1 MTTRKPRPTITIL
14 NTGIA
19 NTASV
24 AAAFTRLGAQVD
36 LTDDADRARAAT
48 HLVLPGVGAFGPGID
63 TLRARNLDTVLTNR
77 IADDRPTLCV
87 CLGLQLLC
95 ATSDETPGA
104 RGLGVIDAHVAAF
117 PDTVRTPQFGWN
129 SVDFDDPDRS
139 PRTKEARA
147 QARARFLTP
156 GHAYFANSYR
166 LTAIPEGWSGLIAHH
181 AGPFVAA
188 LERGNTLACQFHP
201 ELSGPWG
208 LDLLERWMT
217 AESGAVVRPEGRTTN
232 SPASTTPPSTRRAKA
247 GTAEITVTPGI
258 TNRVIPCLDI
268 RDGRVV
274 KGVKFQNLRDAGDP
288 VEQSTAYESQT
299 ADEIVILDVSAT
311 PEGRSTA
318 VETVAAVRANLSI
331 PLTVGGGVKKLADAL
346 ALLDAGA
353 DKVGINSAAVEN
365 PAIIRELADRVG
377 TQCVVLAI
385 DAARRL
391 ESPVA
396 RGTGVSPVSSPFSF
410 SPWEVVTRS
419 GTHRT
424 GLDAVEWA
432 RTGAQNGAGEI
443 LLTSYDRDGTHEGY
457 DLDLIRAIAA
467 VVNVPIIASGGAS
480 NARHMADAIEAG
492 ADAVLAAS
500 IFHDGHTTVRD
511 IKDDLAVAGV
521 RVRRDGA
528 LQETQP

>member
-1 MTTRKPRPTITIL
+1 MTTITII

-24 AAAFTRLGAQVD
+24 VAAFARLGAHPQ
-36 LTDDADRARAAT
+36 LTDDPARAREAT
-48 HLVLPGVGAFGPGID
+48 YLVLPGVGAFGPGID
-63 TLRARNLDTVLTNR
+63 AIRNKHLDSVIIDR
-77 IADDRPTLCV
+77 INNDQPTLCV

-104 RGLGVIDAHVAAF
+104 QGLGIIDAHVAAF

-129 SVDFDDPDRS
+129 SVEFDDPDRS
-139 PRTKEARA
+139 PRTKEPGASA
-147 QARARFLTP
+147 TGRFLTP
-156 GHAYFANSYR
+156 GHAYFANSFR
-166 LTAIPEGWSGLIAHH
+166 LTGIPEGWSGALADH

-208 LDLLERWMT
+208 LALLTRWMT
-217 AESGAVVRPEGRTTN
+217 GARTTKTERTAADQ
-232 SPASTTPPSTRRAKA
+232 PRTQPRTQPSTLPDSQ
-247 GTAEITVTPGI
+247 PGI

-268 RDGRVV
+268 RGGRVV

-288 VEQSTAYESQT
+288 VEQSSAYEAQN

-331 PLTVGGGVKKLADAL
+331 PLTVGGGVKKLDDAL
-346 ALLDAGA
+346 ALLNAGA
-353 DKVGINSAAVEN
+353 DKVGVNSAAVEN
-365 PAIIRELADRVG
+365 PAIIRQLADQVG

-385 DAARRL
+385 DAARYQQGQ
-391 ESPVA
+391 E
-396 RGTGVSPVSSPFSF
+396 G
-410 SPWEVVTRS
+410 WEVVTRS
-419 GTHRT
+419 GTNRT

-432 RTGAQNGAGEI
+432 RSGAQSGAGEI

-500 IFHDGHTTVRD
+500 IFHDGHTTVGD
-511 IKDDLAVAGV
+511 IKDDLVRAGV
-521 RVRRDGA
+521 RVRRDPPQTSRDRQGA
-528 LQETQP
+528 VPNTPETTP

>member
-1 MTTRKPRPTITIL
+1 MTDISVGGAGVSPAIRSTITIL

-24 AAAFTRLGAQVD
+24 TAAFTRLGTQVE

-63 TLRARNLDTVLTNR
+63 TIRALNLDTVITER

-95 ATSDETPGA
+95 TTSDESPGA
-104 RGLGVIDAHVAAF
+104 RGLGVIDAHAAAF

-129 SVDFDDPDRS
+129 WVGWNQIS
-139 PRTKEARA
+139 PTTN
-147 QARARFLTP
+147 ARFLTP

-166 LTAIPEGWSGLIAHH
+166 LTTIPEGWTPALADH

-208 LDLLERWMT
+208 LALLRRWISGERVT
-217 AESGAVVRPEGRTTN
+217 VPDAEAQTD
-232 SPASTTPPSTRRAKA
+232 
-247 GTAEITVTPGI
+247 PGV

-288 VEQSTAYESQT
+288 VEQSSAYEAQN

-331 PLTVGGGVKKLADAL
+331 PLTVGGGVKQLPDAL

-391 ESPVA
+391 DPSPA
-396 RGTGVSPVSSPFSF
+396 PAPRGTGFQPVTPRSPS

-419 GTHRT
+419 GTNRT
-424 GLDAVEWA
+424 GLDAVAWA
-432 RTGAQNGAGEI
+432 RTGARNGAGEI

-457 DLDLIRAIAA
+457 DLDLIRAIAG
-467 VVNVPIIASGGAS
+467 VVNIPIIASGGAS
-480 NARHMADAIEAG
+480 NAAHMADAIDAG

-500 IFHDGHTTVRD
+500 IFHDGHTTVGD
-511 IKDDLAVAGV
+511 IKDDLVRAGIAVRNAPVSTSRDREDAVATNT
-521 RVRRDGA
+521 DP
-528 LQETQP
+528 TP